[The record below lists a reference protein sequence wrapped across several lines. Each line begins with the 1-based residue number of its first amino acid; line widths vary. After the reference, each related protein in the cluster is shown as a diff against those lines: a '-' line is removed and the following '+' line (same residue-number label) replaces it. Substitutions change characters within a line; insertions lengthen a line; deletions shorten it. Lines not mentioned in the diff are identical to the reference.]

1 MRIARYEADGRVLW
15 GMVESVEGSGDR
27 VRPIIGDPF
36 GARATAA
43 ESLPLASVRLLAPAV
58 PSKIFAL
65 AHNYADHLQ
74 GKAPPRE
81 PQVFLKVP
89 SSVISPGETIVLP
102 RGQGRVDE
110 EGELVVVMG
119 TRCRSVRRED
129 ALRYVLGYTCGNDV
143 SARVWQKN
151 DLNWWRAKSSD
162 TFSPL
167 GPFIVTDLDPSEA
180 VIAARING
188 REVQRCRS
196 ADLIFDVPALIEWI
210 SASVTLE
217 PGDLIY
223 TGTSGEP
230 AELHDGDVVEI
241 AIGGIGVL
249 RNPVTAE

>member
-1 MRIARYEADGRVLW
+1 MRIARFEADGRVLW
-15 GMVESVEGSGDR
+15 GVVESVEGTGDR
-27 VRPIIGDPF
+27 VRPILGDPF
-36 GARATAA
+36 GSRATAPD
-43 ESLPLASVRLLAPAV
+43 SRPVTSVRLLAPAV
-58 PSKIFAL
+58 PSKVFAL
-65 AHNYADHLQ
+65 AHNYSDHLR
-74 GKAPPRE
+74 GKEPPRE

-89 SSVISPGETIVLP
+89 SSVIGPDDTIVLP
-102 RGQGRVDE
+102 RAQGRVDE

-119 TRCRSVRRED
+119 ARCRSVGRGD

-167 GPFIVTDLDPSEA
+167 GPYIVTDLDPSQA
-180 VIAARING
+180 VIAARINNQ
-188 REVQRCRS
+188 EVQRCRS

-230 AELHDGDVVEI
+230 AELHHGDVVEI

-249 RNPVTAE
+249 RNPVSAE